1 MKKYICILLFG
12 LFSAV
17 MFGQPTYQH
26 RMDTA
31 IDIGTHD
38 SPFTFTDSR
47 YTGDFGD
54 DFYWDVDYPPY
65 LGVKEIFYRI
75 TLTNSM
81 TVRFNVTRPDRCWTN
96 VILLD
101 DAGKR
106 WEYNSRVYK
115 AFGLIPG
122 VYYFVVEGQQS
133 GNLNDPVP
141 DVTIEVQIEGSERTM
156 GEDFLCPF
164 ELGSFSDNFNLTPGV
179 DNFDQFRNDYRSA
192 KDMRVDEYTHDVVYR
207 FTLENPMKV
216 SLRQRGVRD
225 EYDYSQSSL
234 MNAAGDTICVSNSGD
249 SNARQLELSAGDYYI
264 YGWGRSFRSSGF
276 SFDLSGTLPPVGSDF
291 FYPVEVGSRFSDFTY
306 TDTRSTSNFSS
317 SKQPEKAGKE
327 VYYRFTITQP
337 MGIGINTCGSAVA
350 DTYLKVF
357 SSDRQRVLYFNDD
370 YSGSGACSNTKSAC
384 IHIPLLMPGTYYVV
398 TDGAGNGSLTTSLTG
413 TVVDN
418 PGDSSEMAIDLG
430 PHSKGFSF
438 SDIRNTASGYTN
450 RYQGKTTNDVYYKFT
465 MEKALAVTIDH
476 EGSSLSDTYMSLLDK
491 DGKLLRN
498 SDNTKGHAQL
508 ELQEL
513 AVGTYYVVSEG
524 ISLNGSI
531 TTNIRI
537 RGAGGDIVTTKG
549 QPHVISLTPL
559 KKTSSTSSLK
569 EDEQLL
575 EIQYFDHLGEPT
587 ERIQRSITPGG
598 NNLITIQEY
607 DGIGRELREWL
618 PAPGGDDF
626 GAYVHPSVV
635 KRAAQSTE
643 LYGNDGRPYSET
655 SYDGSELGR
664 VVRQAGAGND
674 WHTADKA
681 VTTDYVTNAGDVAQL
696 SVRMYGYSGD
706 ALKSTGYYADGSLYG
721 VRATDEDGN
730 VSYEFKDK
738 LGRVVLTRQMD
749 GSLAHDTYYVYD
761 EYGNV
766 RFVLPPLAA
775 DNLNSAASWTESNE
789 ILKNY
794 VYVYRY
800 DRLNRCIYKKLP
812 GCEPV
817 YTVYDAAD
825 RPIFTQDG
833 EQRTKGEWAFSI
845 PDAFNRVVLTGIC
858 KNNPDYMADPLKGI
872 VVKAVWVDSASSV
885 KGYSISGITL
895 NTPTVLSAVYY
906 DSYGF
911 MGKSNS
917 IPNDAT
923 TAYAEVPGYGK
934 RYPGGC
940 RGQQTGSYIA
950 KLSKTGTVT
959 GYVYQVMYYD
969 ERYRIV
975 QQRGNNELG
984 GTDLTCTAY
993 SFTGKPTQVKQVH
1006 SVPGK
1011 ETVTEVRQHT
1021 YDHAD
1026 RLLRTSYQLNTDAP
1040 VTLVD
1045 HVYDELGR
1053 LKSDRRNGNG
1063 KLRSDY
1069 AYNVRSWMKSVSGP
1083 LFSQTLNYQEPM
1095 TGTIPCYNGNISS
1108 MSWKA
1113 GSETTDRGYRF
1124 TYDGLSRLKDATY
1137 GEGNDLTT
1145 NPNRFNEQITGYD
1158 KMGNILKL
1166 KRYGQISSAAYG
1178 LVDDLSLTYNGNQLL
1193 AVKDIAT
1200 SGVYGNGTDFK
1211 DGANQPTEYAYDKN
1225 GNLIKDLNK
1234 NISSIGY
1241 NCLNLP
1247 DQVIF
1252 GNGNSILYD
1261 YGADGTKLRTVHTT
1275 GSSALTTDYCGN
1287 AVYENGVLKMLLNE
1301 AGYVS
1306 FPDRKFHFYLKDRQG
1321 NIRVVADKDGTVE
1334 ETNSY
1339 YPFGGM
1345 FTSANSV
1352 QPYKYNGKELDRK
1365 NGLNCYDYGA
1375 RQYDAVLGR
1384 WTTVDPMSETCYK
1397 YSPFIYCNN
1406 CPVKYIDPDGNSTQ
1420 IPPFVFGGANPIL
1433 TTGSRIT
1440 MLGTTDKVLR
1450 LLPKE

>member
-101 DAGKR
+101 DTGKR
-106 WEYNSRVYK
+106 WEYNSRAYK

-306 TDTRSTSNFSS
+306 TDTQSTSNFSS

-384 IHIPLLMPGTYYVV
+384 IHIPLL
-398 TDGAGNGSLTTSLTG
+398 
-413 TVVDN
+413 
-418 PGDSSEMAIDLG
+418 
-430 PHSKGFSF
+430 
-438 SDIRNTASGYTN
+438 
-450 RYQGKTTNDVYYKFT
+450 
-465 MEKALAVTIDH
+465 
-476 EGSSLSDTYMSLLDK
+476 
-491 DGKLLRN
+491 
-498 SDNTKGHAQL
+498 
-508 ELQEL
+508 
-513 AVGTYYVVSEG
+513 
-524 ISLNGSI
+524 
-531 TTNIRI
+531 
-537 RGAGGDIVTTKG
+537 
-549 QPHVISLTPL
+549 
-559 KKTSSTSSLK
+559 
-569 EDEQLL
+569 
-575 EIQYFDHLGEPT
+575 
-587 ERIQRSITPGG
+587 
-598 NNLITIQEY
+598 
-607 DGIGRELREWL
+607 
-618 PAPGGDDF
+618 
-626 GAYVHPSVV
+626 
-635 KRAAQSTE
+635 
-643 LYGNDGRPYSET
+643 
-655 SYDGSELGR
+655 
-664 VVRQAGAGND
+664 
-674 WHTADKA
+674 
-681 VTTDYVTNAGDVAQL
+681 
-696 SVRMYGYSGD
+696 
-706 ALKSTGYYADGSLYG
+706 
-721 VRATDEDGN
+721 N

-766 RFVLPPLAA
+766 RFVLPPLAS

-789 ILKNY
+789 ILKKY

-812 GCEPV
+812 GCDPV

-825 RPIFTQDG
+825 RPVFTQDG
-833 EQRTKGEWAFSI
+833 EQRTKGEWSFSI

-858 KNNPDYMADPLKGI
+858 KNNPDYTAEPLKDV
-872 VVKAVWVDSASSV
+872 VVKGTLKQAAGSV

-923 TAYAEVPGYGK
+923 TAYAEVPGYDQ

-969 ERYRIV
+969 DRYRIV

-984 GTDLTCTAY
+984 GTDLTCTLY

-1011 ETVTEVRQHT
+1011 ETITEVRQHT

-1045 HVYDELGR
+1045 HVYDELGQ

-1083 LFSQTLNYQEPM
+1083 LFSQTLNYQESM
-1095 TGTIPCYNGNISS
+1095 AGTIPCYNGNISS

-1113 GSETTDRGYRF
+1113 GSETADRGYRF

-1166 KRYGQISSAAYG
+1166 KRHGQISAAAYG

-1211 DGANQPTEYAYDKN
+1211 DGANQTTEYAYDKN

-1234 NISSIGY
+1234 NISNVSI
-1241 NCLNLP
+1241 
-1247 DQVIF
+1247 I
-1252 GNGNSILYD
+1252 
-1261 YGADGTKLRTVHTT
+1261 
-1275 GSSALTTDYCGN
+1275 
-1287 AVYENGVLKMLLNE
+1287 
-1301 AGYVS
+1301 
-1306 FPDRKFHFYLKDRQG
+1306 
-1321 NIRVVADKDGTVE
+1321 
-1334 ETNSY
+1334 
-1339 YPFGGM
+1339 
-1345 FTSANSV
+1345 
-1352 QPYKYNGKELDRK
+1352 
-1365 NGLNCYDYGA
+1365 
-1375 RQYDAVLGR
+1375 
-1384 WTTVDPMSETCYK
+1384 
-1397 YSPFIYCNN
+1397 
-1406 CPVKYIDPDGNSTQ
+1406 
-1420 IPPFVFGGANPIL
+1420 
-1433 TTGSRIT
+1433 
-1440 MLGTTDKVLR
+1440 
-1450 LLPKE
+1450 